1 FGICLGMQVMVI
13 EFSRTVCGLKSANS
27 SEFGK
32 RLKHPVID
40 LMMDQRG
47 VKVKGAS
54 MRLGSW
60 PCVLDRESR
69 AFRAYK
75 REVIGER
82 HRHRYEVNNRYR
94 DTLTEHGLRLCGLSP
109 DNELVEMVE
118 LTDHPFYLGCQ
129 FHPELKSRV
138 MKPHPLFKDFVRAAL
153 RARLGKEHTE
163 AR

>member
-1 FGICLGMQVMVI
+1 
-13 EFSRTVCGLKSANS
+13 
-27 SEFGK
+27 
-32 RLKHPVID
+32 
-40 LMMDQRG
+40 
-47 VKVKGAS
+47 
-54 MRLGSW
+54 
-60 PCVLDRESR
+60 
-69 AFRAYK
+69 
-75 REVIGER
+75 
-82 HRHRYEVNNRYR
+82 R